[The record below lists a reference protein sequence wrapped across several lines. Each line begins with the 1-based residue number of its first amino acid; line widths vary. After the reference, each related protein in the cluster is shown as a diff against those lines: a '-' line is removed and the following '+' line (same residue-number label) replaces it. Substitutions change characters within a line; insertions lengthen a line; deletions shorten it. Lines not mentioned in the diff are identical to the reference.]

1 MAAEKD
7 YTPQMNARLEQSFRE
22 ADQAREDL
30 TDSMANSVAANCD
43 LLHHGLISAKG
54 LEVTTEMYR
63 HLLGNLLRHPSGE
76 VRAQTL
82 MLFNEA
88 MEEYWPRLQGPAAG
102 KSQHSSNGKTQPA
115 ADNNGQSSR

>member
-88 MEEYWPRLQGPAAG
+88 MEEYWPRLQGPAV
-102 KSQHSSNGKTQPA
+102 GKTQPTT
-115 ADNNGQSSR
+115 DGNGRSSR